1 MPTLSHQTRCRRE
14 GHLLAQHQHQCLEQQ
29 REAGQLARPR
39 RLDQAH
45 RAVGQLHPR
54 GANLEE
60 AFMLEEVQMSVTLS
74 HRVVHGVLAVHA
86 RYRKATARGKV
97 HPNRERARLRIEIRA
112 GHVPRGT
119 DTQRRLKQFL
129 SHPRP
134 LALRQR

>member
-1 MPTLSHQTRCRRE
+1 
-14 GHLLAQHQHQCLEQQ
+14 
-29 REAGQLARPR
+29 
-39 RLDQAH
+39 
-45 RAVGQLHPR
+45 
-54 GANLEE
+54 
-60 AFMLEEVQMSVTLS
+60 MLEEVQMSVTLS
-74 HRVVHGVLAVHA
+74 HRVVHGVHGVLAVHA